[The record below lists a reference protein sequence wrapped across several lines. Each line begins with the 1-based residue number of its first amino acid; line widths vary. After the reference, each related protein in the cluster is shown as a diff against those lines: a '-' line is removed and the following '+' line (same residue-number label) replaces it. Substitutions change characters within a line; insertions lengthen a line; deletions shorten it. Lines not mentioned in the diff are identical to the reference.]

1 MKALKLVAEPK
12 TNITELNNRVET
24 NEYNQISEPE
34 LIKLFPLPR
43 YFQIHFQYAHE
54 NINELKAEVATLKY
68 TVQEMNTKIDFLLQL
83 LTKTSC

>member
-1 MKALKLVAEPK
+1 MEALKLVQEQK
-12 TNITELNNRVET
+12 TNITELNKHADT
-24 NEYNQISEPE
+24 NEYTQINESE

-54 NINELKAEVATLKY
+54 NTNDLKAEVAVLKY
-68 TVQEMNTKIDFLLQL
+68 TLQEMNLKIDFLLQL